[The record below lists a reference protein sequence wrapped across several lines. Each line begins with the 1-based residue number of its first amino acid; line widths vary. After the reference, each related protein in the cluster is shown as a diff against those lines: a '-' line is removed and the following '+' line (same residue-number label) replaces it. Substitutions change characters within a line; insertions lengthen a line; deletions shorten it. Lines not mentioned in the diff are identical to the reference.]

1 MSDCTGSDDMNL
13 RSSYNVDM
21 DFLHKHN
28 IMILLL
34 FVLSLLGTI
43 YCKQTTLVLVDT
55 LATRETHSIF
65 LKSLQ
70 ERGHDVNVKSADDPS
85 LQITK
90 YGEHIYNNL
99 VILSPGVEE
108 FGGSLSLE
116 AIVEFIDEGGNVL
129 IAGSSE
135 TTDLIR
141 ELGTEVGVEMDEE
154 GAMVIDHLNY
164 DVHDKGQH
172 SLIAAP
178 NSGLI
183 NSAEMVGKPNG
194 SPLLYRG
201 TGLIT
206 DPDNPLVLPV
216 LKAASSAYCH
226 TPSHPI
232 VEYPHA
238 TGQNML
244 LVAALQARNN
254 ARSKLLRER
263 YTRLLGNG
271 PVVEALSRWVFKEE
285 GVLRVVS
292 VSHHRAGEKEP
303 PPSYTIKDDVE
314 YSIAIERLVG
324 GSWVPFQAPDLQ
336 MEFVRIDPF
345 VRLTLK
351 PYSTGIFSIGFKVPD
366 VYGVYQ
372 FKVEYNRIGF
382 TRLFSSTQVAVR
394 PFTHTEYERF
404 IDCAYPYYASALSM
418 MFGVFIFSF
427 VFLHHKEP
435 SPRSKTD

>member
-1 MSDCTGSDDMNL
+1 
-13 RSSYNVDM
+13 
-21 DFLHKHN
+21 
-28 IMILLL
+28 MILLL

-70 ERGHDVNVKSADDPS
+70 ERGHDVTVKSADDPS

-226 TPSHPI
+226 TPSQAI

-254 ARSKLLRER
+254 ARVVVSGSLEFFSDAFILSSVQTAEGKV
-263 YTRLLGNG
+263 YKTSGNG

-292 VSHHRAGEKEP
+292 VSHHIAGEKEP

-351 PYSTGIFSIGFKVPD
+351 PSSTGLFSIGFKVPD

-394 PFTHTEYERF
+394 PFTHTEYES
-404 IDCAYPYYASALSM
+404 SALN
-418 MFGVFIFSF
+418 VFND
-427 VFLHHKEP
+427 LA
-435 SPRSKTD
+435 SPRNLVI